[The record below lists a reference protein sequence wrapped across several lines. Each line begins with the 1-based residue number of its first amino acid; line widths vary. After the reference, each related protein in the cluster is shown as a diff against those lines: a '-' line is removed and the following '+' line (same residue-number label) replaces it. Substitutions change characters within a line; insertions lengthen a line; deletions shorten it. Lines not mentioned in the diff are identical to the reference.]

1 MIRRR
6 RPSRSFKRF
15 FTWVATKFLV
25 ARLPPLPIEV
35 TRHRQGFVALV
46 GVGVG
51 ADAFALLR
59 TVRFVFGISGLA
71 MPIEARKLTVVI
83 FNVDA
88 VARTALLDK
97 PVTADIAS
105 DEYRM
110 FLANTVRRDVI
121 SIPPIRQSSATV
133 TAIDTPIHAEV
144 VFIRVRARG
153 HAHAVF
159 DVPAPAVRP
168 AVMLAHP
175 VQVLAPAKGVFS

>member
-1 MIRRR
+1 MIRRG

-15 FTWVATKFLV
+15 FTIVASNSLV

-35 TRHRQGFVALV
+35 TRHRQGFVV
-46 GVGVG
+46 GG
-51 ADAFALLR
+51 ADAFALIP
-59 TVRFVFGISGLA
+59 TVPSVVGLA
-71 MPIEARKLTVVI
+71 MPIEARKLRVSI

-97 PVTADIAS
+97 PVTADIAP

-175 VQVLAPAKGVFS
+175 VQVLAPAQGVFSGVTKQ

>member
-1 MIRRR
+1 M
-6 RPSRSFKRF
+6 
-15 FTWVATKFLV
+15 VAMNSLV

-35 TRHRQGFVALV
+35 TSHCQGFVSI
-46 GVGVG
+46 G
-51 ADAFALLR
+51 ADAFALLP
-59 TVRFVFGISGLA
+59 TVPSVVGLA
-71 MPIEARKLTVVI
+71 MPIEARKLRVSI

-121 SIPPIRQSSATV
+121 SIPPIWQSSATV
-133 TAIDTPIHAEV
+133 TAIDTPINAKI
-144 VFIRVRARG
+144 VFIWVGARG

-159 DVPAPAVRP
+159 DVPTPAVRP

-175 VQVLAPAKGVFS
+175 VQVLAPTKEVFSRLAKQYKIRR